1 MITATRTGIPSR
13 VCSHCAT
20 CFPFMMCLVLTASVV
35 LMLLSAARAQDSG
48 EIPDITGKYH
58 FLRADDLLAILDE
71 EGRLNGYID
80 VLQGEEESDSILS
93 YPISEG
99 SRKKDHV
106 EFKTK
111 KVHQKYFRF
120 SGTVERG
127 QGPQAPDPDY
137 LRLVGDLEIV
147 TVKGESDQETAQRMH
162 VVFKS
167 LGRDEDKEE

>member
-1 MITATRTGIPSR
+1 M
-13 VCSHCAT
+13 
-20 CFPFMMCLVLTASVV
+20 LTALLA
-35 LMLLSAARAQDSG
+35 LMMQGAARTHDKG

-71 EGRLNGYID
+71 EGKLNGYID

-127 QGPQAPDPDY
+127 EGPEAPDPDY

-147 TVKGESDQETAQRMH
+147 TMKGESGEETAQRMH